1 MNVSALN
8 FRLRVCFLAIFFL
21 SLSCA
26 AGYCAPNLVPLLSAA
41 SSANKARTLNPSSLR
56 PISQT
61 DPLWPVHT
69 FLAGEIYRLR
79 GDKNNARKS
88 FRELAQWAA
97 ADPYKDGKGG
107 SSLAIMGLWRWLQ
120 IMGDAPLS
128 SDEFLGLSDLY
139 EKLKNTA
146 LTKGMF
152 HLTGHGTFF
161 STLPQ
166 IQEDIRRRLAYLGW
180 YFKQTEKARQYFSEY
195 LQIART
201 QALDSIGEE
210 LMKDLLDSDVSS
222 GRVHMMWAKRLYNL
236 GLYDDALEIFAGLR
250 NSKDTDI
257 RAEAGLYLAK
267 IKRIKREP
275 RGEIIELLGTVYK
288 DGSPEIAEKA
298 LYDRAMMSIREGQGK
313 DVNQF
318 QNDLLTLTKQF
329 PQGSLHDNALYQLA
343 RYFHS
348 TGDLQQAM
356 VYYGQLRD
364 YKGDNDR
371 IDSAHFYPAIS
382 LYAEGKPEESIELL
396 KALMQKRE
404 FGPLR
409 FNALFWLGRISA
421 ETGRQD
427 IAKTYFRQMIAD
439 SPFHYYAIRSRM
451 YLNMGTDAKQRL
463 GPDKKTRLEIRD
475 AFRNSFTDT
484 KVPDSSPY
492 HRRINHAL
500 DAGLYR
506 AALENEQKLQQAFPS
521 ERIEN
526 LPAEKLDRG
535 MFAGLAVIQS
545 LRQDALAA
553 KDTDPSPENRFQIA
567 GKIGQAAQDW
577 PLVMDM
583 TLLAGEYYEDTLPQR
598 DKRYLA
604 TAYPPVFKRTV
615 IKESRQY
622 KVPPELLYSMMR
634 RESMFYPLAFSVSSA
649 MGLLQFIP
657 RTFGVLDER
666 WNLLET
672 SGTGSAEEFLFD
684 PERSIGLGARWLRQ
698 ELLNRYKKYG
708 EREILFAV
716 MDHNAGYPA
725 VREWRDNWEDMGR
738 DTDIEY
744 MIETVRFGETRLF
757 ARRVITDMIIVEAAG
772 LFGE

>member
-1 MNVSALN
+1 LTAV
-8 FRLRVCFLAIFFL
+8 FL
-21 SLSCA
+21 STS
-26 AGYCAPNLVPLLSAA
+26 GYCSLNLVPLLSAA
-41 SSANKARTLNPSSLR
+41 GSANKARTLNLSR
-56 PISQT
+56 PNRISQT
-61 DPLWPVHT
+61 DPLWPVQT
-69 FLAGEIYRLR
+69 FLTGEVYRLR
-79 GDKNNARKS
+79 GEKRNARES
-88 FRELAQWAA
+88 FRTLAEWAA
-97 ADPYKDGKGG
+97 ADPCQDGRGG

-120 IMGDAPLS
+120 IMGDAPGT
-128 SDEFLGLSDLY
+128 SDEFLRLADSY

-166 IQEDIRRRLAYLGW
+166 IQEDIRRRLAYLAW

-195 LQIART
+195 LQVART
-201 QALDSIGEE
+201 QALDPIGEA
-210 LMKDLLDSDVSS
+210 LMKDLLASDVSS
-222 GRVHMMWAKRLYNL
+222 GQAHMMWAKRLYHL
-236 GLYDDALEIFAGLR
+236 GLHDDAMEIFESLR
-250 NSKDTDI
+250 DSKDLSI
-257 RAEAGLYLAK
+257 RSEAGLYLAK

-275 RGEIIELLGTVYK
+275 RTDIMELLGTVYK
-288 DGSPEIAEKA
+288 EGSPEIAEKA

-318 QNDLLTLTKQF
+318 QKDLLTLTKQF

-364 YKGDNDR
+364 YKGENDR

-404 FGPLR
+404 FGPMR
-409 FNALFWLGRISA
+409 FNTLFWLGRISA
-421 ETGRQD
+421 EAGRQD
-427 IAKTYFRQMIAD
+427 IAKTYFRQVIAD

-451 YLNMGTDAKQRL
+451 YLNMGTEAKKNLR
-463 GPDKKTRLEIRD
+463 PDKKTHLEIRD
-475 AFRNSFTDT
+475 AFRNSLTDT

-492 HRRINHAL
+492 HRRINDAL
-500 DAGLYR
+500 DTGLYR
-506 AALENEQKLQQAFPS
+506 AALEDEQKLQQAYPS

-526 LPAEKLDRG
+526 LPIEKLDRG

-553 KDTDPSPENRFQIA
+553 KETDPSPANRFQIA
-567 GKIGQAAQDW
+567 GKIGQTAQDW

-583 TLLAGEYYEDTLPQR
+583 SLLAGEYYEATLPQQ
-598 DKRYLA
+598 DKRYAA
-604 TAYPPVFKRTV
+604 TAYPPVFKSTV
-615 IKESRQY
+615 IRESRHY
-622 KVPPELLYSMMR
+622 NIPPELLYSMMR

-657 RTFGVLDER
+657 RTFSVLDER

-684 PERSIGLGARWLRQ
+684 PERSIALGARWLRQ

-708 EREILFAV
+708 EKGILFAV

-725 VREWRDNWEDMGR
+725 VREWRDNWEAMGR

-772 LFGE
+772 LFDE